1 MHLMYL
7 CKYGN
12 VTLNLTLTLR
22 ALEYHKSTAVSF
34 YRLAKYA
41 AMETD
46 VPNVKEPYHAETV
59 EITFKIVMMHILK
72 YSESL
77 H

>member
-1 MHLMYL
+1 MYL

-12 VTLNLTLTLR
+12 VTLNLTLMPH
-22 ALEYHKSTAVSF
+22 ALEHHKSARVGF
-34 YRLAKYA
+34 YRLADHA
-41 AMETD
+41 ATETD

-59 EITFKIVMMHILK
+59 EIPFKMVLMRILK

>member
-1 MHLMYL
+1 MYL

-12 VTLNLTLTLR
+12 VTLNLTLMLR
-22 ALEYHKSTAVSF
+22 ALEYHKSTGVSF
-34 YRLAKYA
+34 YRLDKYA

-46 VPNVKEPYHAETV
+46 VPNVKEPYHAKTV
-59 EITFKIVMMHILK
+59 EITFKMVVMQILK